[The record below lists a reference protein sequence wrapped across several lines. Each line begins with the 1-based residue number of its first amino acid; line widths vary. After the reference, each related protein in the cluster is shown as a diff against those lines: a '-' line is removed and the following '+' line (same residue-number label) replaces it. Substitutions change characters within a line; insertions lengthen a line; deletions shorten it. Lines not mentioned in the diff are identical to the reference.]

1 MRSHGLLTA
10 TILMSAAWS
19 QEAGEPG
26 GPGLAIL
33 ARKALVCELEGRVAV
48 DNSVILI
55 EDGKIAAVGGRRE
68 LDIPEGY
75 EVLDVGDNWVA
86 PGLIDLHNHTGASL
100 GDLNDMVFLTNPG
113 IRASAGA
120 VPDNPTQKLA
130 LAAGVSSVLT
140 IPGSGTNMGGQG
152 VLMRTGLDGYEENLL
167 RDPGSLKLA
176 QAGNP
181 ERRAP
186 WFPRRSFMNYNTRN
200 TFRRG
205 VAYAR
210 SWEEFEAGKTSER
223 PEKDLQFEIFRS
235 LTSEETQISTHTQIY
250 QVVLM
255 TITMVREEFG
265 LPVYIDHGT
274 FDGFRAGEKAE
285 ENGVAAILGPR
296 AIQVSGFIDLDG
308 RIQGVAAGYQERGVS
323 RIGFNTDAPVIPQ
336 QELIVQAAMGVHYG
350 FDDSEGDAVR
360 GLTIVPATTAG
371 LGDRLGSIEVGK
383 DADLI
388 ICTGYPVDPRTA
400 VEMVFQRGFKVY
412 DTKEEKRRW

>member
-250 QVVLM
+250 HCLLY
-255 TITMVREEFG
+255 TSPSPRDG
-265 LPVYIDHGT
+265 L
-274 FDGFRAGEKAE
+274 
-285 ENGVAAILGPR
+285 L
-296 AIQVSGFIDLDG
+296 
-308 RIQGVAAGYQERGVS
+308 S
-323 RIGFNTDAPVIPQ
+323 RMPSSA
-336 QELIVQAAMGVHYG
+336 
-350 FDDSEGDAVR
+350 
-360 GLTIVPATTAG
+360 
-371 LGDRLGSIEVGK
+371 
-383 DADLI
+383 
-388 ICTGYPVDPRTA
+388 
-400 VEMVFQRGFKVY
+400 
-412 DTKEEKRRW
+412 

>member
-1 MRSHGLLTA
+1 
-10 TILMSAAWS
+10 
-19 QEAGEPG
+19 
-26 GPGLAIL
+26 
-33 ARKALVCELEGRVAV
+33 
-48 DNSVILI
+48 
-55 EDGKIAAVGGRRE
+55 
-68 LDIPEGY
+68 
-75 EVLDVGDNWVA
+75 
-86 PGLIDLHNHTGASL
+86 
-100 GDLNDMVFLTNPG
+100 
-113 IRASAGA
+113 
-120 VPDNPTQKLA
+120 
-130 LAAGVSSVLT
+130 
-140 IPGSGTNMGGQG
+140 MGGQG

-412 DTKEEKRRW
+412 DTKEEQRRW